1 MSILGQENEYHVEL
15 ELRVAFN
22 HMRQKS
28 GLHSSSHCDCNCEA
42 VYQSIYGST
51 NGCMGSRTM
60 FLGLTMY
67 NVGIYYLSKD
77 LHVVWHV
84 QDCVFGDCEYCGVD
98 NLPIC
103 LVEEEGASSALVNWK
118 DFKKW

>member
-15 ELRVAFN
+15 ELGVGFN

-28 GLHSSSHCDCNCEA
+28 GLHSSSHCDCNCETI
-42 VYQSIYGST
+42 YQSIYGST
-51 NGCMGSRTM
+51 NGCMGPNAM
-60 FLGLTMY
+60 FLGLTTMWES
-67 NVGIYYLSKD
+67 IICPKD
-77 LHVVWHV
+77 FHVVWHV

-103 LVEEEGASSALVNWK
+103 LVEEEGAFSALVN
-118 DFKKW
+118 